1 MQSIKWSTRL
11 ICLTGFLLWIGSCTK
26 EEPLDTSL
34 VKPLFIK
41 SAYTGTTYPVY
52 VVLPADYKPGIKYAT
67 IYVLDGDDET
77 GGNKV
82 YDFVGKKSQEIS
94 AQYQKQNAMI
104 VAIGS
109 TEDRIRD
116 YAPTPLKQF
125 GNQGGGTVNY
135 AKFLEKELI
144 PRIEEEFSVDT
155 NAAKRT
161 ISGHS
166 LGGSVAGFMFAKHH
180 DVFSNYLMLSPAY
193 WWDDGIGL
201 KYELENRPSN
211 ALKKCLVYVG
221 CGEFEEGIAILAEE
235 WYLRMK
241 KYYPNCTTAFYKIP
255 NTGHISSASEDL
267 ERALDFYYQHQ

>member
-1 MQSIKWSTRL
+1 MQNINLRPSL
-11 ICLTGFLLWIGSCTK
+11 IFLTLGMFWFGSCTK
-26 EEPLDTSL
+26 EEPLDASR
-34 VKPLFIK
+34 VKPLSIK
-41 SAYTGTTYPVY
+41 STYTGTSYPVY
-52 VVLPADYKPGIKYAT
+52 VVLPADYQPGIKYAT
-67 IYVLDGDDET
+67 IYVLDGDDES
-77 GGNKV
+77 GGSKV
-82 YDFVGKKSQEIS
+82 YDLVGKMSQEIS
-94 AQYQKQNAMI
+94 VKYQKQNGII

-116 YAPTPLKQF
+116 YAPTVLKQF
-125 GNQGGGTVNY
+125 GNQGGGTENY
-135 AKFLEKELI
+135 AKFLQHELI

-155 NAAKRT
+155 SASKRT

-166 LGGSVAGFMFAKHH
+166 LGGSVSGYMFAKHH

-241 KYYPNCTTAFYKIP
+241 KYYPNCSTSFYKIP